1 MSESIGPEL
10 RLDGAVAFFGVARPG
25 ASSQSWPR
33 RVGRARA
40 LAVALVIAL
49 AAGTASAQSP
59 TQPRA
64 QSLLVSE
71 VNAWQARYHE
81 NLAGVDQMRVALAE
95 AAKTNPQ
102 VDTLIA
108 LAKVCFIFGDVRAKN
123 PEEKLEAYDQG
134 REAALHAVELAP
146 NSAEAHFW
154 HGTNTAR
161 WGQTKG
167 VMRSLFLLPAVK
179 REIQIVLELDPTFP
193 PVYSLAGSVYI
204 ELPSL
209 LGGDLDK
216 GEEMFRKGLELD
228 PRFTSA
234 RVGLGKALIRK
245 SRLPE
250 ARRELEAV
258 LNERAPTNLADW
270 TMKDS
275 KRARELLESIKA
287 E

>member
-1 MSESIGPEL
+1 L
-10 RLDGAVAFFGVARPG
+10 VA
-25 ASSQSWPR
+25 
-33 RVGRARA
+33 
-40 LAVALVIAL
+40 
-49 AAGTASAQSP
+49 
-59 TQPRA
+59 
-64 QSLLVSE
+64 E

-81 NLAGVDQMRVALAE
+81 NPARIDQMRVALVE
-95 AAKTNPQ
+95 AAKADPQ

-123 PEEKLEAYDQG
+123 REEKLEAYDQG
-134 REAALHAVELAP
+134 QEAAQRAIELAP
-146 NSAEAHFW
+146 NNAEAHFW

-167 VMRSLFLLPAVK
+167 VVRSLFLLPTVK
-179 REIQIVLELDPTFP
+179 REIKTVLELDPTFP

-204 ELPSL
+204 EVPSL

-234 RVGLGKALIRK
+234 RVGLGKALIKK

-250 ARRELEAV
+250 ARHELEAV
-258 LNERAPTNLADW
+258 LDEKAPTNLADW

-275 KRARELLESIKA
+275 KRARELLESIKGKS
-287 E
+287 